1 MISAEIEA
9 NNAKVRELADEKG
22 MKVAQNVT
30 AGVVGVF
37 VWPVVHCEAIE
48 ALRRRGQAARE

>member
-22 MKVAQNVT
+22 MKVAQNVA
-30 AGVVGVF
+30 AGVANLDLE
-37 VWPVVHCEAIE
+37 PVVFGGRIHHR
-48 ALRRRGQAARE
+48 LHHRHHR